1 MDRTYG
7 YAVALIA
14 IIVLACIVG
23 GLLWHYVLVP
33 WIIGRDQP
41 DGQDLP
47 AGVTGSD
54 VTLINQR
61 GESGADDTWPD
72 QLAAINAELRQPEPP
87 EYSIAS
93 ILRACRAVSSALNS
107 PPPAQW
113 DFGAWQQDQDEW
125 MRREM
130 ATAGQTWDALDTRYL
145 ADPWWTRR

>member
-14 IIVLACIVG
+14 TIVLACTIG

-33 WIIGRDQP
+33 RIIGRDQP

-47 AGVTGSD
+47 PGVTGSD
-54 VTLINQR
+54 VTLVNQW
-61 GESGADDTWPD
+61 GQPGADDTWPD
-72 QLAAINAELRQPEPP
+72 QLHAINAELRQPEPP
-87 EYSIAS
+87 
-93 ILRACRAVSSALNS
+93 
-107 PPPAQW
+107 PARW

-130 ATAGQTWDALDTRYL
+130 ATAGQTWHALDTRYL